1 MATTKMA
8 ARRQLRPGTDEFGR
22 ERETREGKVGV
33 LGFAGGRYRL
43 IHQRE
48 TQDGRH
54 ACPAAAMVVG
64 CVPRPL
70 SCTGKGDDHHWA
82 GPVHCSGWAKMKKGL
97 FLFLFCIF
105 SDVLYFS

>member
-8 ARRQLRPGTDEFGR
+8 ARRWLRPGTDEFGR
-22 ERETREGKVGV
+22 ERETSEGKVGV

-70 SCTGKGDDHHWA
+70 SRTGKRDDPHWA
-82 GPVHCSGWAKMKKGL
+82 GPVHSSVWAKVKESL
-97 FLFLFCIF
+97 FLFLICIF
-105 SDVLYFS
+105 SDVLHFI